1 MSDLERIAMLARA
14 NVRLAEAI
22 ALGDKENILAKAEA
36 LRYCLD
42 IVGEPLEYPHARVVW
57 DRIY

>member
-1 MSDLERIAMLARA
+1 VSDLERIAMLARA

-22 ALGDKENILAKAEA
+22 ALGDKENILAKAET

-42 IVGEPLEYPHARVVW
+42 MVGEPLEAPHARVVW
-57 DRIY
+57 DRI